1 MARQQQELPTM
12 QTASGDETIDKL
24 AVNFKQLSKKRKR
37 AQDAEILARE
47 DLEKAMKL
55 KKLTVYEVKEHD
67 LLVTLST
74 SEKVKVT
81 DMDETAAPAPDDAEG
96 DDDEIEMAG
105 EGEQKARK
113 KKPKNGEAPAEA

>member
-1 MARQQQELPTM
+1 MRKQGELEGM
-12 QTASGDETIDKL
+12 QTPSGDETIDKL

-81 DMDETAAPAPDDAEG
+81 DMDEVAAPTPDD
-96 DDDEIEMAG
+96 DSDDEIEMADAK
-105 EGEQKARK
+105 EQRAK
-113 KKPKNGEAPAEA
+113 KKKAPNGTPAEA